1 MRPFHAL
8 LSVVAAIA
16 LAACS
21 TPADTRPAEA
31 ASDVTVTLER
41 SPCFGFC
48 PSYSVTMAA
57 DGRIEFEGRGH
68 VQTTKASGQAT
79 PEQQAAILAAIKQ
92 SDFASLRDSYFNQDD
107 GCGNTATDM
116 PGVKITVADASGSKS
131 VDFYYGCMGGIAD
144 TVKPRI
150 DQLAKTIDAQ
160 LGTAQWIGKPKAAAT
175 E

>member
-21 TPADTRPAEA
+21 TPADTHTAEA

-57 DGRIEFEGRGH
+57 DGRIEFEGRSH
-68 VQTTKASGQAT
+68 VQTTKASGQA
-79 PEQQAAILAAIKQ
+79 
-92 SDFASLRDSYFNQDD
+92 R
-107 GCGNTATDM
+107 
-116 PGVKITVADASGSKS
+116 
-131 VDFYYGCMGGIAD
+131 
-144 TVKPRI
+144 
-150 DQLAKTIDAQ
+150 
-160 LGTAQWIGKPKAAAT
+160 
-175 E
+175 